1 MREFIHSFMEHE
13 GTPVQRTS
21 AQCMDF
27 LQNTMG
33 YTFETARGVLG
44 LAVAKGYIHVT
55 NIYPIK
61 TYN

>member
-1 MREFIHSFMEHE
+1 MLEFVHGFMEQE
-13 GTPVQRTS
+13 GIRVQRTS

-33 YTFETARGVLG
+33 YSFETVRGVLG
-44 LAVAKGYIHVT
+44 LAVAKGYIYVS
-55 NIYPIK
+55 NVYPVK